1 MKNATSLLC
10 GIVIGASIATLGAAL
25 LLHKSQL
32 RITLAENDSSVT
44 VYAYLHNAAHPVSLP
59 IVMDYQASYRAD
71 PPAGCWVDQKF
82 LVTNPDLPTP
92 RSPGNKVTVYNPI

>member
-1 MKNATSLLC
+1 MKNATSLLS
-10 GIVIGASIATLGAAL
+10 GIVIGASIAALGAAL

-44 VYAYLHNAAHPVSLP
+44 VYAYLNNTAHPISLP

-71 PPAGCWVDQKF
+71 PQKGCWVDQKF
-82 LVTNPDLPTP
+82 LVANPDLPTSS
-92 RSPGNKVTVYNPI
+92 SPANKVTVYNPI